1 MQYTLR
7 QLEVFVATAHFQNI
21 TKAAESLAMS
31 QSAASGALKDLES
44 QFNIQLFD
52 RVGKRLQTNALGE
65 RIRVQAEAL
74 LGQAEEL
81 EDELLKH
88 EKLGHLRVGAT
99 LTIGNYLCVD
109 LMNRYLQSSKDA
121 RVSLE
126 VANTSTIAKEILN
139 FEIDLGLIE
148 GEYQHPNLDI
158 VPWQEDELVC
168 FCAPDHP
175 LAQRKTLSDEDIQSA
190 DWILRE
196 KGSGTRQTF
205 NRAMQGISP
214 QLKVKLELQHTEAIK
229 RAVENGLGISCLS
242 KISVEQAFERGS
254 LVPLVI
260 PHRDFSRTLY
270 FVIHKQKYRDSGIL
284 HWMKLCGLEEK

>member
-1 MQYTLR
+1 MQFTLR
-7 QLEVFVATAHFQNI
+7 QLEVFVATAHFQNV
-21 TKAAESLAMS
+21 TKAADSLAMS

-44 QFNIQLFD
+44 QFSIQLFD
-52 RVGKRLQTNALGE
+52 RVGKRLQTNAFGE

-74 LGQAEEL
+74 LARAEEL
-81 EDELLKH
+81 EDEFLKH
-88 EKLGHLRVGAT
+88 DKLGHLRVGAT

-109 LMNRYLQSSKDA
+109 LMNRYLQSSEDA

-148 GEYQHPNLDI
+148 GEFHHPDLEVI
-158 VPWQEDELVC
+158 PWQSDELIC
-168 FCAPDHP
+168 FCAPNHP
-175 LAQRKTLSDEDIQSA
+175 LANKKTLTDNDIENA

-214 QLKVKLELQHTEAIK
+214 RLKVKLELQHTEAIK
-229 RAVENGLGISCLS
+229 RAVEKGLGISCLS

-254 LVPLVI
+254 LVPLNV
-260 PHRDFSRTLY
+260 PHRDFARVLY
-270 FVIHKQKYRDSGIL
+270 FVIHKQKFRDSGIL
-284 HWMKLCGLEEK
+284 HWMKLCGL

>member
-1 MQYTLR
+1 MQFTLR
-7 QLEVFVATAHFQNI
+7 QLEVFVATAHFQNV
-21 TKAAESLAMS
+21 TKAADSLAMS

-44 QFNIQLFD
+44 QFSIQLFD
-52 RVGKRLQTNALGE
+52 RVGKRLQTNAFGE

-74 LGQAEEL
+74 LAQAEEL

-88 EKLGHLRVGAT
+88 DKLGHLRVGAT

-109 LMNRYLQSSKDA
+109 LMNRYLQSSEDA

-148 GEYQHPNLDI
+148 GEFHHPDLEVI
-158 VPWQEDELVC
+158 PWQNDELVC

-175 LAQRKTLSDEDIQSA
+175 LAALESLSDHEIENA
-190 DWILRE
+190 HWILRE
-196 KGSGTRQTF
+196 KGSGTRQSF

-214 QLKVKLELQHTEAIK
+214 KLNVKLELQHTEAIK

-242 KISVEQAFERGS
+242 KIAVEQAFERGS
-254 LVPLVI
+254 LVPLSV
-260 PHRDFSRTLY
+260 PHRDFTRVLY
-270 FVIHKQKYRDSGIL
+270 FVIHKQKFRDSGIL
-284 HWMKLCGLEEK
+284 HWMQLCGL